1 MNRRSKNRP
10 RISVVVP
17 AWNDQENLAA
27 LLPMLANLDLHEI
40 IVVDASNDGKSSAFA
55 QIAGASLIRFPE
67 PNRGGK

>member
-1 MNRRSKNRP
+1 VSGRPKNRL

-40 IVVDASNDGKSSAFA
+40 IVVDASNDGSRALSPGSQV
-55 QIAGASLIRFPE
+55 QI
-67 PNRGGK
+67 